1 MIRDPM
7 GIIAVLLVIEGV
19 VLYVAELPR
28 LATLFRYVPFMFWIY
43 FLPMLANTLG
53 LIPPERGAADR
64 LITPVYGTIT
74 RYCLPACL
82 VLLLVNVDLRRIWRL
97 GPVALAAML
106 AGSVGIVVG
115 GPIIQ
120 LLFGRWLP
128 PDIWTG
134 LGALSASWV
143 GGSANLVAVS
153 HSLKTP
159 PDILG
164 MMIVVDSIVPYA
176 WMGLLILLSAR
187 QGGFDR
193 WNRSRVDILDD
204 LRRRAGEGTAIT
216 HPITLRHVV
225 LMFSVAAA
233 ATCAAGWMSDWLAA
247 WLTQRAAAGRL
258 GWLAGIELILNT
270 GTLAIILA
278 TTMGLVLSFTP
289 VRRLER
295 FGASTVGYG
304 LLYFVLASIGAKTSL
319 ARLGGAPVM
328 VLAGVVWVLIHAA
341 FLLAAGRLLR
351 APMALL
357 ATASQANIGGTASAP
372 VVAGVYQP
380 GLAPVGLL
388 LAVLG
393 NIIGTYT
400 GIACAA
406 MCRAVGQW

>member
-19 VLYVAELPR
+19 VLYVSELPR
-28 LATLFRYVPFMFWIY
+28 LAWFFRYVPSMFWIY

-53 LIPPERGAADR
+53 LIPPEENAAGG
-64 LITPVYGTIT
+64 LVTPTYAAIT

-97 GPVALAAML
+97 GPVAIAVML
-106 AGSVGIVVG
+106 AGSLGIVVG
-115 GPIIQ
+115 GPIVQ

-128 PDIWTG
+128 PDIWRG

-143 GGSANLVAVS
+143 GGSANLVAVAQS
-153 HSLKTP
+153 VRTP
-159 PDILG
+159 SDILG

-187 QGGFDR
+187 QAGFDR

-204 LRRRAGEGTAIT
+204 LRRRAGEGSAIT

-233 ATCAAGWMSDWLAA
+233 ATCAAGWASESLSA
-247 WLTQRAAAGRL
+247 WLGRL
-258 GWLAGIELILNT
+258 GKAALLGWLSGIEQILNA

-341 FLLAAGRLLR
+341 FTLAAGRALR
-351 APMALL
+351 VPMALL

-406 MCRAVGQW
+406 LCKAVSHW

>member
-1 MIRDPM
+1 
-7 GIIAVLLVIEGV
+7 
-19 VLYVAELPR
+19 
-28 LATLFRYVPFMFWIY
+28 MFWIY

-53 LIPPERGAADR
+53 LIPPERNAAD
-64 LITPVYGTIT
+64 LVITPTYDAIAH
-74 RYCLPACL
+74 YCLPACL

-97 GPVALAAML
+97 GPVALAVML
-106 AGSVGIVVG
+106 AGSLGIVVG

-128 PDIWTG
+128 PDIWRG

-143 GGSANLVAVS
+143 GGSANLVAVAAS
-153 HSLKTP
+153 EGVKTP
-159 PDILG
+159 SDMLG

-176 WMGLLILLSAR
+176 WMGLLIIVSAR
-187 QGGFDR
+187 QAGFDR
-193 WNRSRVDILDD
+193 WNRSKMGILDD
-204 LRRRAGEGTAIT
+204 LRRRAGEGSAIT

-233 ATCAAGWMSDWLAA
+233 ATWTACLLSDWLAPNLKA
-247 WLTQRAAAGRL
+247 WAQAHLPH
-258 GWLAGIELILNT
+258 WLEGVKFILSP
-270 GTLAIILA
+270 GTLTIILA

-304 LLYFVLASIGAKTSL
+304 LLYFVLAAIGARTSL

-341 FLLAAGRLLR
+341 FTLAAGRILR
-351 APMALL
+351 VPMALL

-400 GIACAA
+400 GIACAYL
-406 MCRAVGQW
+406 CEKVSHW